1 LNLKQFKTE
10 IKTIMKKT
18 ILSLTLATVFGS
30 SVNANPIKET
40 KEVKTAEST
49 VTWKGYKVGGSH
61 EGTISL
67 KSGALEF
74 DGEKLVG
81 GEFVVDMTSISTT
94 DLEGDYKGQLDGH
107 LKSDDFF
114 GTANHPTAKLVFTKV
129 ESTGK
134 NSYDVT
140 GNLTIKGTTEPVT
153 FEVSVYGDKAT
164 ASLKVDRTKY
174 DVKYG
179 SGIIGTAK
187 DKLIYDEFDLVVDLQ
202 M

>member
-1 LNLKQFKTE
+1 
-10 IKTIMKKT
+10 MKKT
-18 ILSLTLATVFGS
+18 ILSLALITLFGA
-30 SVNANPIKET
+30 SVVANPIVKET
-40 KEVKTAEST
+40 KEVKTSESQ

-61 EGTISL
+61 TGTISL

-81 GEFVVDMTSISTT
+81 GSFVVDMTSINTT

-114 GTANHPTAKLVFTKV
+114 GTANYPTATLNFTKV
-129 ESTGK
+129 KSSGK
-134 NSYDVT
+134 NSYEVQGD
-140 GNLTIKGTTEPVT
+140 LTIKGTTEPVT
-153 FEVSVYGDKAT
+153 FDVSVYGDKAT
-164 ASLKVDRTKY
+164 ATVKVDRTKY

>member
-1 LNLKQFKTE
+1 
-10 IKTIMKKT
+10 MKKT
-18 ILSLTLATVFGS
+18 ILSLALITLFGAS
-30 SVNANPIKET
+30 AIANPIKKET
-40 KEVKTAEST
+40 KKVNTSESS
-49 VTWKGYKVGGSH
+49 VVWKGYKVGGSH
-61 EGTISL
+61 TGTIDL
-67 KSGALEF
+67 KSGVLEF

-81 GEFVVDMTSISTT
+81 GEFVVDMGTINAT
-94 DLEGDYKGQLDGH
+94 DLEGDYKNKLNGH

-129 ESTGK
+129 KSTGK

-140 GNLTIKGTTEPVT
+140 GDLTIKGNTEPVS
-153 FEVSVYGDKAT
+153 FVVSVYGDKAT
-164 ASLKVDRTKY
+164 ATLKVDRTKY

>member
-1 LNLKQFKTE
+1 
-10 IKTIMKKT
+10 
-18 ILSLTLATVFGS
+18 
-30 SVNANPIKET
+30 
-40 KEVKTAEST
+40 

-61 EGTISL
+61 TGTI
-67 KSGALEF
+67 ALESGSLQF

-81 GEFVVDMTSISTT
+81 GEFVVDMTSINTT
-94 DLEGDYKGQLDGH
+94 DLEGDYKNKLDGH
-107 LKSDDFF
+107 LASDDFF
-114 GTANHPTAKLVFTKV
+114 GVANHPTAKLVFTKV
-129 ESTGK
+129 KATGK
-134 NSYDVT
+134 NSYAVT
-140 GNLTIKGTTEPVT
+140 GKLTIKGTTEPVS

-164 ASLKVDRTKY
+164 ATLKVDRTKY

>member
-1 LNLKQFKTE
+1 
-10 IKTIMKKT
+10 MKKT
-18 ILSLTLATVFGS
+18 ILSLTLVTLFGAS
-30 SVNANPIKET
+30 AIANPIKKET
-40 KEVKTAEST
+40 KEVKTTEST

-61 EGTISL
+61 TGTIGL
-67 KSGALEF
+67 ESGALEF

-81 GEFVVDMTSISTT
+81 GEFVVDMTSINTT

-129 ESTGK
+129 KSTGK

-140 GNLTIKGTTEPVT
+140 GDLTIKGTTEPVT

-164 ASLKVDRTKY
+164 ATLKVDRTKY

>member
-1 LNLKQFKTE
+1 
-10 IKTIMKKT
+10 MKKT
-18 ILSLTLATVFGS
+18 ILSLTLMTLVGS
-30 SVNANPIKET
+30 SAIANPIKET
-40 KEVKTAEST
+40 KEVKTTEST

-61 EGTISL
+61 T
-67 KSGALEF
+67 A
-74 DGEKLVG
+74 
-81 GEFVVDMTSISTT
+81 SINTT
-94 DLEGDYKGQLDGH
+94 DLEGEYKDKLDGH

-129 ESTGK
+129 TSTGK

-140 GNLTIKGTTEPVT
+140 GDLTIKGTTEPVT

>member
-1 LNLKQFKTE
+1 
-10 IKTIMKKT
+10 M
-18 ILSLTLATVFGS
+18 
-30 SVNANPIKET
+30 
-40 KEVKTAEST
+40 
-49 VTWKGYKVGGSH
+49 
-61 EGTISL
+61 
-67 KSGALEF
+67 
-74 DGEKLVG
+74 
-81 GEFVVDMTSISTT
+81 
-94 DLEGDYKGQLDGH
+94 
-107 LKSDDFF
+107 KSDDFF

-129 ESTGK
+129 KSTGK

-140 GNLTIKGTTEPVT
+140 GDLTIKGTPEPVT

>member
-1 LNLKQFKTE
+1 
-10 IKTIMKKT
+10 MKKT
-18 ILSLTLATVFGS
+18 ILSLTLITLFASAAV
-30 SVNANPIKET
+30 ANPVEKET
-40 KEVKTAEST
+40 KEVKTSESQ

-61 EGTISL
+61 TGTISL

-81 GEFVVDMTSISTT
+81 GSFVVDMTSINTT
-94 DLEGDYKGQLDGH
+94 DLEGEYKDKLDGH

-114 GTANHPTAKLVFTKV
+114 GTADHPTAKLVFTKV
-129 ESTGK
+129 KSTGK
-134 NSYDVT
+134 NSYEVK
-140 GNLTIKGTTEPVT
+140 GNLTIKATTEPIS
-153 FEVSVYGDKAT
+153 FDVSVYGDKAT
-164 ASLKVDRTKY
+164 ATVKVDRTKY